1 MRFYTY
7 QFARGFGL
15 VATED
20 DLQAGA
26 EGSEWLENYCV
37 EEIGKASREPRPGVI
52 AAYLEAEERGEM
64 TRQEATANALLFL
77 AAGQFSP
84 TNLTAHALERMA
96 ADPDLFIA
104 FRDDPAVRP
113 KVVNELLRFATPEVG
128 VTRMTLEDTEVAG
141 TVVPAGSAVYLLL
154 ASANRDER
162 VFPDPDR
169 FDYTRSP

>member
-1 MRFYTY
+1 
-7 QFARGFGL
+7 
-15 VATED
+15 
-20 DLQAGA
+20 
-26 EGSEWLENYCV
+26 
-37 EEIGKASREPRPGVI
+37 
-52 AAYLEAEERGEM
+52 M
-64 TRQEATANALLFL
+64 TRQETTANALLFL